1 MKISSVKYLTLQ
13 GMRNLWTN
21 RTMAFASFCILM
33 VSLLLV
39 GTSILF
45 SVNINKV
52 VGGIENRNEVIIFL
66 EDDTTDNEI
75 KDIGKTLEG
84 MSNISQVIF
93 YSKEEALD
101 DYRDTINPEYQ
112 ELFEYLDENPLID
125 SYKIRVKN
133 IDIIS
138 QTVSEIESLQNIHL
152 VKAPNDFATLLT
164 EVKKIITLISTTV
177 IGALIIVSMVIIS
190 NTTKASVAFRK
201 KEIGIM
207 KYVGA
212 TDAFIKIPFF
222 IEGMFTGIMAGVI
235 ATVITALAY
244 DALIESL
251 ANEITIW
258 NVIGAQSFY
267 SFNDISKVLLISYI
281 VFGGIIGAIGT
292 VWSTR
297 RSLRV

>member
-1 MKISSVKYLTLQ
+1 MKLSSLRYLTYQ
-13 GMRNLWTN
+13 GMRNIWTN
-21 RTMAFASFCILM
+21 RMMAFASFCILM

-45 SVNINKV
+45 SVNVNRV

-66 EDDTTDNEI
+66 DEDITDGEINEM
-75 KDIGKTLEG
+75 GETLGG
-84 MSNISQVIF
+84 MSNISKVTF
-93 YSKEEALD
+93 YSKEEALN
-101 DYRDTINPEYQ
+101 DYRDTIDPEYQ
-112 ELFEYLDENPLID
+112 ELFNYLDENPLID
-125 SYKIRVKN
+125 SYRIRVKD

-138 QTVSEIESLQNIHL
+138 QTVAEVESLKKVYL

-164 EVKKIITLISTTV
+164 EVKKIITLISTAV
-177 IGALIIVSMVIIS
+177 IIALIIVSMVIIS

-222 IEGMFTGIMAGVI
+222 IEGMFTGIMAGLFSTLLTGI
-235 ATVITALAY
+235 AY

-251 ANEITIW
+251 SEEMTVW

-267 SFNDISKVLLISYI
+267 SFSDISKILLISYI
-281 VFGGIIGAIGT
+281 CAGGIIGAIGT

>member
-1 MKISSVKYLTLQ
+1 MKLSSMKYLTLQ
-13 GMRNLWTN
+13 GMRNIWTN
-21 RTMAFASFCILM
+21 RMMAFASFCILM

-45 SVNINKV
+45 SVNVNKI

-66 EDDTTDNEI
+66 EENTGDTEI
-75 KDIGKTLEG
+75 EGLGKVLSG
-84 MSNISQVIF
+84 MPNISRVSF
-93 YSKEEALD
+93 YSKEEALT

-112 ELFEYLDENPLID
+112 ALFEYLDENPLLD
-125 SYKIRVKN
+125 SYKIRIKD
-133 IDIIS
+133 IEIIS
-138 QTVSEIESLQNIHL
+138 QTVAEIESLNNVYI

-164 EVKKIITLISTTV
+164 EVKKIITLISTT
-177 IGALIIVSMVIIS
+177 IIIALIIVSMVIIS

-222 IEGMFTGIMAGVI
+222 IEGMFTGIMAGLA
-235 ATVITALAY
+235 ATFITGLAY
-244 DALIESL
+244 DALIQSL
-251 ANEITIW
+251 SEEMTVW
-258 NVIGAQSFY
+258 SVIGAQSFY
-267 SFNDISKVLLISYI
+267 AFNDISKIILIAYI
-281 VFGGIIGAIGT
+281 IAGGIIGAIGT